1 MRQFAVAALAVLTAG
16 CLPVTVY
23 QQANPNPLRGHHT
36 FVLRPLDTTTLLIDG
51 APLEMF
57 LESKARSSGWSLN
70 RSDWEK
76 IIADLVRAFG
86 DQFVA
91 SSSGRTIVRSA
102 EPTPGVFVVQP
113 RVTSMDLG
121 RNSKDMT
128 ILIRIVD
135 ATGQVVDDVSV
146 EEWSTD
152 WNGVAGDLAMR
163 AARYV
168 LSRTE

>member
-1 MRQFAVAALAVLTAG
+1 
-16 CLPVTVY
+16 
-23 QQANPNPLRGHHT
+23 
-36 FVLRPLDTTTLLIDG
+36 
-51 APLEMF
+51 
-57 LESKARSSGWSLN
+57 
-70 RSDWEK
+70 
-76 IIADLVRAFG
+76 
-86 DQFVA
+86 
-91 SSSGRTIVRSA
+91 
-102 EPTPGVFVVQP
+102 
-113 RVTSMDLG
+113 MDLG

-168 LSRTE
+168 LGRTE